1 MLKRIY
7 AITKKEFRQIKRDVR
22 TLLLIFIFPVFLLM
36 LFGYALNLDVKNIKI
51 AINNRDNSP
60 ESREFIHMLEASGY
74 FNLVGYIYDEK
85 DIARYLDEKLAQC
98 VIVIPK
104 DMGENTGGGHSVKIQ
119 FLVDGVDGNTANIIM
134 NYMNLASRFYSQ
146 KISNEFFAK
155 TGMQGTIPINPQPIF
170 WYNPDLNT
178 TKFFIPGL
186 LSMIMILTA
195 VILTCLS
202 IVREKE
208 LGSLEQLRVSPLG
221 SLELIA
227 GKTIPYT
234 VVAFFVASFTLAVS
248 MLVFK
253 VEIKGSY
260 LMLFVST
267 LIFLITSLSIGIFIS
282 TIADSQ
288 QVAFQ
293 LSAFITLL
301 PTFILSGF
309 VFPIE
314 SMPAFI
320 QIITNITPAKFYIRI
335 LRAIMIKGA
344 GYESYYNDLISL
356 IIFAVILFTIATIR
370 SRKVKAV

>member
-1 MLKRIY
+1 
-7 AITKKEFRQIKRDVR
+7 
-22 TLLLIFIFPVFLLM
+22 M
-36 LFGYALNLDVKNIKI
+36 LFGYALNLDVRNIKI
-51 AINNRDNSP
+51 AVNNRDNSP
-60 ESREFIHMLEASGY
+60 ESRDFVHMLESSGY
-74 FNLVGYIYDEK
+74 FNVVGYIFDESE
-85 DIARYLDEKLAQC
+85 IGRYLDEKKAQC
-98 VIVIPK
+98 VIVFPK
-104 DMGENTGGGHSVKIQ
+104 DMSKNTGGGSSAKIQ
-119 FLVDGVDGNTANIIM
+119 VLIDGVDGNTANIIM
-134 NYMNLASRFYSQ
+134 NYMNIASLFYSQ
-146 KISNEFFAK
+146 KLSQEFFTV
-155 TGMQGTIPINPQPIF
+155 TGLHSTIPIDPKPIF

-186 LSMIMILTA
+186 LAMIMVLTA

-208 LGSLEQLRVSPLG
+208 LGSLEQLKVSPLS

-234 VVAFFVASFTLAVS
+234 VVAFFVAAVTLFIS

-267 LIFLITSLSIGIFIS
+267 LIFLITSLSIGILIS

-309 VFPIE
+309 IFPIE
-314 SMPAFI
+314 SMPVFI

-335 LRAIMIKGA
+335 LRAIMIKGT
-344 GYESYYNDLISL
+344 GIESYYKDLISL
-356 IIFAVILFTIATIR
+356 VIFATILLTIATAR

>member
-7 AITKKEFRQIKRDVR
+7 AITKKEFRQIRRDMR

-36 LFGYALNLDVKNIKI
+36 LFGYALSLDVKNIKI
-51 AINNRDNSP
+51 AVNNRDNTP
-60 ESREFIHMLEASGY
+60 ESREFVHILEGSGY
-74 FNLVGYIYDEK
+74 FKLVAYIYDER
-85 DIARYLDEKLAQC
+85 DIGRYLDEKIAQC

-104 DMGENTGGGHSVKIQ
+104 DMGEKSESGKKAKVQI
-119 FLVDGVDGNTANIIM
+119 LVDGVDGNTASVIM
-134 NYMNLASRFYSQ
+134 NYMNLAARSYSL
-146 KISNEFFAK
+146 KITQEFSAR
-155 TGMQGTIPINPQPIF
+155 TGMNITLPINPQPIF

-208 LGSLEQLRVSPLG
+208 LGSLEQLKVSPLG
-221 SLELIA
+221 SFELIA

-234 VVAFFVASFTLAVS
+234 VVAFFVAVFTLFIS
-248 MLVFK
+248 MLMFE

-260 LMLFVST
+260 FMLFVST
-267 LIFLITSLSIGIFIS
+267 LIFLVTSLGIGILIS
-282 TIADSQ
+282 TIVDSQ

-301 PTFILSGF
+301 PTFVLSGF

-314 SMPAFI
+314 SMPFFI
-320 QIITNITPAKFYIRI
+320 QIITNVTPAKFYIRI
-335 LRAIMIKGA
+335 LRAIMIKGT
-344 GYESYYNDLISL
+344 GIESYYYDLLSL
-356 IIFAVILFTIATIR
+356 ILFAAILLVISAVRT
-370 SRKVKAV
+370 RKMKAV

>member
-7 AITKKEFRQIKRDVR
+7 AITKKEFRQIRRDVR
-22 TLLLIFIFPVFLLM
+22 SLLLIFMFPVFLLM

-51 AINNRDNSP
+51 AVNNRDKSP
-60 ESREFIHMLEASGY
+60 ESREFIHILEASGY

-85 DIARYLDEKLAQC
+85 DIGRFLDEKIAQC

-104 DMGENTGGGHSVKIQ
+104 DMGEITGKGGTAKIQ

-134 NYMNLASRFYSQ
+134 NYMNIASRYYSQ
-146 KISNEFFAK
+146 KISQEFFAR
-155 TGMQGTIPINPQPIF
+155 TGLQVNIPIDARPIF

-195 VILTCLS
+195 VILTCMS

-208 LGSLEQLRVSPLG
+208 LGSLEQLKVSPLRP
-221 SLELIA
+221 LELIA

-234 VVAFFVASFTLAVS
+234 AVAFFVAAFTLFIS
-248 MLVFK
+248 MIVFD

-260 LMLFVST
+260 LMLFVCT
-267 LIFLITSLSIGIFIS
+267 LIYLITSLSIGIFIS
-282 TIADSQ
+282 TIVDSQ

-314 SMPAFI
+314 SMPPVI
-320 QIITNITPAKFYIRI
+320 QIITNITPAKFYIKI

-344 GYESYYNDLISL
+344 GYESYYSELINL
-356 IIFAVILFTIATIR
+356 VIFAVILLTIATIR
-370 SRKVKAV
+370 SRKIKAV

>member
-7 AITKKEFRQIKRDVR
+7 ALTKKEFRQIKRDVR
-22 TLLLIFIFPVFLLM
+22 SLLLIFIFPIFLLM

-51 AINNRDNSP
+51 AINDRDNTP
-60 ESREFIHMLEASGY
+60 ESREFIHMLEGSGY
-74 FNLVGYIYDEK
+74 FKLVGFIYNEK

-104 DMGENTGGGHSVKIQ
+104 DMGENTGSGRPAAVQ
-119 FLVDGVDGNTANIIM
+119 FLVDGVDGNTANVIM
-134 NYMNLASRFYSQ
+134 NYMNLASRFYTQRISQ
-146 KISNEFFAK
+146 EYFAK
-155 TGMQGTIPINPQPIF
+155 TGMQSIILINPEPLF

-208 LGSLEQLRVSPLG
+208 LGSLEQLKVSPLG

-234 VVAFFVASFTLAVS
+234 VVSFFVAAFTLFIS
-248 MLVFK
+248 MLAFE

-288 QVAFQ
+288 QLAFQ
-293 LSAFITLL
+293 FSAMVTLL

-314 SMPAFI
+314 SMPPFI

-356 IIFAVILFTIATIR
+356 VIFAVTLLTIATIR